1 MNIETLF
8 FLVVGGN
15 PIGLFADKESAKQY
29 AQYRYAR
36 RKDVSIV
43 ISKQTIKWLHKLS
56 TR

>member
-29 AQYRYAR
+29 AEYRYAK
-36 RKDVSIV
+36 RKDVSVI
-43 ISKQTIKWLHKLS
+43 ISKHKIKWLHKLS
-56 TR
+56 IR